1 MRRLGRSGLAGVI
14 RVLLILF
21 MLCTFGCGGPGRV
34 EYDGGRCLEDGRT
47 LTATQVEDE
56 QAQVAQR
63 IASRQPWFA
72 VITIGVV
79 VVAVGSNAQRA
90 LLLFKARHAQGQQ
103 LADRL
108 RDAFSRQRGNPV
120 VLAALLATSLVLVA
134 IGGGF
139 YIYLDVD
146 KRASERALGMLQFC
160 HLALR
165 TQQEQKV
172 LDEQRQNLEAIQ
184 STAGDIRTLVGKL
197 PPDEQRKA
205 QLIVSEMNDAL
216 AKQGKIVGDYAE
228 RADEAQKDLSEH
240 TAAMEKGLA
249 SVQGDLAGLRSL
261 PTDVKDLETAT
272 HHIDQAMTSID
283 GRFDDVRAKMSGID
297 AKMDA
302 LLARPTCAVPATLAQ
317 PKPTAPAAVP
327 AMPST
332 ASAGARPE
340 VDAGTAHARNP

>member
-1 MRRLGRSGLAGVI
+1 MQCLGQSGLGRIARVWLVVLA
-14 RVLLILF
+14 
-21 MLCTFGCGGPGRV
+21 LCALGCGPGRV
-34 EYDGGRCLEDGRT
+34 QYDGGSCLEDGKA
-47 LTATQVEDE
+47 LTPAQVESE

-90 LLLFKARHAQGQQ
+90 LALLKARHAHGQQ
-103 LADRL
+103 LAARL
-108 RDAFSRQRGNPV
+108 QEALTRQRGSPV
-120 VLAALLATSLVLVA
+120 LFAVLLAMSMAFVA

-160 HLALR
+160 HLAMR
-165 TQQEQKV
+165 SQQEQKV
-172 LDEQRQNLEAIQ
+172 LDEQRNNLEAIQ
-184 STAGDIRTLVGKL
+184 STAGDIRTLVDKL

-249 SVQGDLAGLRSL
+249 SVQGDLAGLKSL

-272 HHIDQAMTSID
+272 HDIDHAMMSID
-283 GRFDDVRAKMSGID
+283 GRFDELRAKVAGVD

-302 LLARPTCAVPATLAQ
+302 LLARPACAVAPPAAAASK
-317 PKPTAPAAVP
+317 PPASASSSPTAALSSAID
-327 AMPST
+327 
-332 ASAGARPE
+332 AGAARARP
-340 VDAGTAHARNP
+340 

>member
-1 MRRLGRSGLAGVI
+1 VRLLA
-14 RVLLILF
+14 VLF
-21 MLCTFGCGGPGRV
+21 ALCTVACGGPGRV
-34 EYDGGRCLEDGRT
+34 DYDGGRCLKDGRP
-47 LTATQVEDE
+47 LTVSQVEEE
-56 QAQVAQR
+56 QANVASR

-90 LLLFKARHAQGQQ
+90 LLLLRARHAHGQS
-103 LADRL
+103 LADRVREAL
-108 RDAFSRQRGNPV
+108 ARQRDNPV
-120 VLAALLATSLVLVA
+120 LIASILATSLILVA

-139 YIYLDVD
+139 YIYLDID

-160 HLALR
+160 HLAMR

-172 LDEQRQNLEAIQ
+172 LDEQRRNLEAIQ

-228 RADEAQKDLSEH
+228 RADETQKELSEH
-240 TAAMEKGLA
+240 TAAMERGLA

-261 PTDVKDLETAT
+261 PGDVKDLETAT

-283 GRFDDVRAKMSGID
+283 GRFDDLRAKMAGID

-302 LLARPTCAVPATLAQ
+302 VLARPACP
-317 PKPTAPAAVP
+317 APAAGGLSHP
-327 AMPST
+327 GPSASSAASVSAA
-332 ASAGARPE
+332 ASAPARLSRGDA
-340 VDAGTAHARNP
+340 DAGISQGGNP

>member
-1 MRRLGRSGLAGVI
+1 VQ
-14 RVLLILF
+14 
-21 MLCTFGCGGPGRV
+21 
-34 EYDGGRCLEDGRT
+34 YDGGRCLEDGKP
-47 LTATQVEDE
+47 LTAVQVEAE
-56 QAQVAQR
+56 QTQVAQR

-72 VITIGVV
+72 VITIVVV
-79 VVAVGSNAQRA
+79 VVAIGSNAQRA
-90 LLLFKARHAQGQQ
+90 LALFRARHAHGQA

-108 RDAFSRQRGNPV
+108 RDAFSQKRGNPV
-120 VLAALLATSLVLVA
+120 LFAAFVATSLVLVA
-134 IGGGF
+134 VGGGF

-165 TQQEQKV
+165 TQDEQKV
-172 LDEQRQNLEAIQ
+172 LDEQRRNLEAIQ

-205 QLIVSEMNDAL
+205 QLIVSDMNDAL

-261 PTDVKDLETAT
+261 PTDVKDLEAAT
-272 HHIDQAMTSID
+272 RHIDQATTSLD
-283 GRFDDVRAKMSGID
+283 GRLDDVRGKMADVGAKLD
-297 AKMDA
+297 T
-302 LLARPTCAVPATLAQ
+302 LLARPACSPPAPGATKVVATAASTS
-317 PKPTAPAAVP
+317 PTPESAAGPPRSVL
-327 AMPST
+327 
-332 ASAGARPE
+332 G
-340 VDAGTAHARNP
+340 VDAGAVRAGNP